1 MNKLPNLIPV
11 SDLRQNA
18 AAVLDKVASQKGVTV
33 ITQRGRAA
41 AVLLS
46 IEAYEKAEYERQLLL
61 RLAAGERE
69 VAAGQGV
76 DLDQVMAEAE
86 ALLAEPAEE

>member
-1 MNKLPNLIPV
+1 MEKIPHMIPV
-11 SDLRQNA
+11 SDLRQKA
-18 AAVLDKVASQKGVTV
+18 AEVLEQVQGRSGATV

-69 VAAGQGV
+69 VAKGIGV

-86 ALLAEPAEE
+86 ALLAAETEG